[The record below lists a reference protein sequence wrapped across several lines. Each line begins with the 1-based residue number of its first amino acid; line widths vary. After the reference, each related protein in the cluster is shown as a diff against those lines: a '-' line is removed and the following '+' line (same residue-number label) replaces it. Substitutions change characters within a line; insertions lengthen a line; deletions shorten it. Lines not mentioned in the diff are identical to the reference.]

1 MIINSGS
8 YVAGGGVTLKQAGV
22 VAETGLSQNTIQSDI
37 LIGATN
43 CIGLCFGVTGD
54 LLPTSS
60 KYQYISFAIG
70 EEAVKLES
78 SKNWGGRVGP
88 NSKIYSNPLIT
99 LNSQTGT
106 VTCDDTSYFYGV
118 YYIYAW

>member
-1 MIINSGS
+1 MCRG
-8 YVAGGGVTLKQAGV
+8 ATLKQAEI
-22 VAETGLSQNTIQSDI
+22 VAETGLSQTTIQSDI

-43 CIGLCFGVTGD
+43 CIGLCMGVTEH
-54 LLPTSS
+54 LSPTSS
-60 KYQYISFAIG
+60 KYQYVSFAIG
-70 EEAVKLES
+70 KEAVKLES
-78 SKNWGGRVGP
+78 SNNLGSRVGP
-88 NSKIYSNPLIT
+88 NSRIYTNPLIT